1 MSDLLRPGADRADSL
16 IDDAAL
22 LAAMVHVEGE
32 WLAVLVAAGV
42 APGAAASNLSGL
54 VSGGDLAT
62 LSARTEAGGN
72 PVIPL
77 VDMLRARLAD
87 QNPTASRWLHRGLTS
102 QDVLDTALMLCS
114 RAVLDHVLVA
124 VRRQVAALADLAAR
138 HRDAVLPGRTLT
150 QYAAPITFGYK
161 AATWL
166 SAVLDAA
173 GELVSV
179 RQNLPAQVGG
189 AAGTAAATTELA
201 AIAGLTDP
209 AGVAVT
215 LAGALAEQVGLS
227 THVHWHT
234 TRRPL
239 TRLGD
244 ALVAA
249 TDAWGRIA
257 NDVLV
262 LSRPEIGE
270 LSEGTAGRS
279 STMPHKHNPVLS
291 VLVCSAALTAP
302 MLGAQLHLAASQA
315 LDERPDGAWHA
326 EWVPLRTLA
335 QACAVAAG
343 QTADLLGGLV
353 VHADRMA
360 EHASAGRADLL
371 AERAAM
377 RELAGAAPLDGDVA
391 HYLGATQLFVVAVL
405 ERAEQFAKELS

>member
-1 MSDLLRPGADRADSL
+1 MSDLLRPGADRADSVF
-16 IDDAAL
+16 DDGAL
-22 LAAMVHVEGE
+22 LAAMLRVEAG

-42 APGAAASNLSGL
+42 APGAAASDLSDL
-54 VSGGDLAT
+54 VSAGDIAI
-62 LSARTEAGGN
+62 LSAQTEAGGN

-77 VDMLRARLAD
+77 VGMLRERLAD
-87 QNPTASRWLHRGLTS
+87 QNPTASRWLHRGLTT

-114 RAVLDHVLVA
+114 RAVLDHVLAA

-150 QYAAPITFGYK
+150 QYAVPITFGFK

-173 GELVSV
+173 DDLVWV
-179 RQNLPAQVGG
+179 RENLPVQVGG
-189 AAGTAAATTELA
+189 AVGTAAATTELA

-215 LAGALAEQVGLS
+215 LSGALAAQVGLS
-227 THVHWHT
+227 THVQWHT

-249 TDAWGRIA
+249 IDAWGRIA

-270 LSEGTAGRS
+270 LSEGTGGPS

-291 VLVCSAALTAP
+291 VLIRSAALSAP

-315 LDERPDGAWHA
+315 VDERPDGAWHA

-360 EHASAGRADLL
+360 EHTKAGSADLL

-377 RELAGAAPLDGDVA
+377 RELAGAEPLDGDVA
-391 HYLGATQLFVVAVL
+391 QYLGATQLVVTAVL
-405 ERAEQFAKELS
+405 DRAEQFAKALS